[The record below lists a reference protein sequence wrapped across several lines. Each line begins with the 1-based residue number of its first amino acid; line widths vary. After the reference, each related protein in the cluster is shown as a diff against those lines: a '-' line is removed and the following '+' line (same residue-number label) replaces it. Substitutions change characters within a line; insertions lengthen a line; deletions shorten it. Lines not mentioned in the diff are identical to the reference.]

1 MQPIRSTQPLTTRRH
16 PALSPVLLLVVAL
29 LWAQLLGLAHRVLH
43 SPQAGM
49 LPAVVQVAGSQGHA
63 AHAPGLLAH
72 LLAPAGDESDCRLYD
87 QLGHADAL
95 PAVPLLALAL
105 PLPLF
110 LSQAVLAGLC
120 LPAPAPFEARAPPL
134 VR

>member
-1 MQPIRSTQPLTTRRH
+1 MLPIRSTQPLTARQR

-43 SPQAGM
+43 SPQAG
-49 LPAVVQVAGSQGHA
+49 AVSVVAQAAHGHA
-63 AHAPGLLAH
+63 AHASGLLAH
-72 LLAPAGDESDCRLYD
+72 LLAPADDASDCRLYD

-110 LSQAVLAGLC
+110 LSQTVLAGLF

>member
-1 MQPIRSTQPLTTRRH
+1 MPPIRSTPPLTTRRH

-43 SPQAGM
+43 SPQAGKS
-49 LPAVVQVAGSQGHA
+49 PAVVQVAGPHHA

-72 LLAPAGDESDCRLYD
+72 LLAPAGDASDCRLYD
-87 QLGHADAL
+87 QFGHADAL

-120 LPAPAPFEARAPPL
+120 LPVPAPFEARAPPL

>member
-1 MQPIRSTQPLTTRRH
+1 MQPIRSTPPLTTRRR

-29 LWAQLLGLAHRVLH
+29 LWAQLLGLAHRALH
-43 SPQAGM
+43 APQAGVVS
-49 LPAVVQVAGSQGHA
+49 AVAQATHGHT

-87 QLGHADAL
+87 QLGHADVL

-110 LSQAVLAGLC
+110 LSQAVVAGLF

>member
-1 MQPIRSTQPLTTRRH
+1 MQPVRSPQPLTTRRR

-43 SPQAGM
+43 APQAGAVSVAA
-49 LPAVVQVAGSQGHA
+49 PAAQGHA

-87 QLGHADAL
+87 QFGHADAL
-95 PAVPLLALAL
+95 PAVPLLARAL

>member
-1 MQPIRSTQPLTTRRH
+1 MQSIRSTPPLTTRRH

-29 LWAQLLGLAHRVLH
+29 LWAQLLGLAHRALH
-43 SPQAGM
+43 APQAGVV
-49 LPAVVQVAGSQGHA
+49 PAVAHGHA

-95 PAVPLLALAL
+95 PALPLLALAL